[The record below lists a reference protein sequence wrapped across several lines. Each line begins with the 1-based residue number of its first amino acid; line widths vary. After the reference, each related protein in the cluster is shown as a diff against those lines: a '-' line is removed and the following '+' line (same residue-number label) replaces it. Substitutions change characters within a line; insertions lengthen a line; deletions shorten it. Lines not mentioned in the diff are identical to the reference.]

1 MTTEPRPKGKHFTK
15 DERAKIETL
24 RKAGHTHQYIADFL
38 GCCRSAVTK
47 EIKKGQVDHLDG
59 ATWLMTKV
67 YDAYAAQKYADY
79 QKTAH
84 STMRMPLPL
93 RPALNRNTA
102 PTPLFSWL
110 ATSTA

>member
-1 MTTEPRPKGKHFTK
+1 MTTEPRPRGKHFTK

-59 ATWLMTKV
+59 ATSLTLLK
-67 YDAYAAQKYADY
+67 
-79 QKTAH
+79 
-84 STMRMPLPL
+84 
-93 RPALNRNTA
+93 NTQTTRKQPIVRA
-102 PTPLFSWL
+102 
-110 ATSTA
+110 